1 LIGNWDSHEQ
11 TEIKTAMR
19 IGQGFDAHRL
29 GEPGSTLSIRLGGM
43 DIPFDRE
50 IIAHSDGDVLIHAL
64 CDALLGAIGQ
74 GDIGLHFPDSDLQYE
89 NADSLLLLKETMA
102 IVFKHGFKPVN
113 ADLTLIAEEPK
124 MGSYRHAVQAV
135 LADAMGM
142 EPGQVNVKATT
153 TEGMGF
159 IGRKEGLA
167 ASVVVMVETQ

>member
-1 LIGNWDSHEQ
+1 
-11 TEIKTAMR
+11 MR

-29 GEPGSTLSIRLGGM
+29 GEPASTESIRLGGV

-50 IIAHSDGDVLIHAL
+50 IVAHSDGDVLIHAL

-74 GDIGLHFPDSDLQYE
+74 GDIGLHFPDSDPQYK
-89 NADSLLLLKETMA
+89 NADSLLLLKETMG
-102 IVFKHGFKPVN
+102 IVFTQGFKPMN
-113 ADLTLIAEEPK
+113 ADLTLIAEEPRL
-124 MGSYRHAVQAV
+124 GPYRHSIQAV
-135 LADAMGM
+135 LAETMGM

-167 ASVVVMVETQ
+167 ASVVVLVAA